1 MERILLHFD
10 GDSFFASIEQAM
22 DYRLRGKPIV
32 TGAERGAAT
41 ALSIEAK
48 RLGLYRGMPMKEIR
62 ERCPDIVVVNSNYIA
77 YSLYARR
84 MYAIV
89 RRYTPLVEEYSI
101 DECFADITELEQSY
115 NKSYE
120 EIALM
125 IKRDLEASLGIT
137 FGVGMGPSK
146 VIAKIGSKYNKPAGF
161 TPISRER
168 IPEFL
173 EKLPIGSVWGI
184 GRAMTIKLQGLGI
197 LTALQFA
204 QKEEA
209 WLREHNIAKPYREI
223 WYELRGG
230 YTKPLVLEPD
240 QIPGSIIKTRTFAP
254 PSKDKAFVFSQLSK
268 NIERACAKARG
279 VGASAREVGVMLKS
293 QGFLY
298 RNREVPLALPTND
311 PVIILSALR
320 GVFEEMFVPNI
331 LYRATGVSLRGLVS
345 ESAQPQDLFGAS
357 AQASDGA
364 AVLSAVDKLNR
375 RYGSQTVHLAS
386 SLKAVQHREPD
397 RQKKR
402 KVIRVQLSVE
412 QRKKTIDLPFLG
424 RVH

>member
-1 MERILLHFD
+1 MERTILHFD

-48 RLGLYRGMPMKEIR
+48 RLGLYRGMSMKEIR
-62 ERCPDIVVVNSNYIA
+62 ERCPDIVVVNSNYTA
-77 YSLYARR
+77 YSVYARR

-101 DECFADITELEQSY
+101 DECFADITGLEHAY
-115 NKSYE
+115 RLSYE

-146 VIAKIGSKYNKPAGF
+146 VIAKIGSKHNKPAGF
-161 TPISRER
+161 TPIAREL
-168 IPEFL
+168 IPIFL
-173 EKLPIGSVWGI
+173 EKVPIGSVWGI
-184 GRAMTIKLQGLGI
+184 GRAMTLTLNALGVT
-197 LTALQFA
+197 TAQRFA
-204 QKEEA
+204 QKDEA
-209 WLREHNIAKPYREI
+209 WLREHKIAKPYREI

-230 YTKPLVLEPD
+230 FTKQLALEPD
-240 QIPGSIIKTRTFAP
+240 QIPGSIIKTRTFSP
-254 PSKDKAFVFSQLSK
+254 PSKDKAFVFAQLSK

-279 VGASAREVGVMLKS
+279 VGAHAREVGVMLKS
-293 QGFLY
+293 QDFLY
-298 RNREVPLALPTND
+298 RNREVPLSLPTND
-311 PVIILSALR
+311 PVIILGALR
-320 GVFEEMFVPNI
+320 KVFGEMFVPNI
-331 LYRATGVSLRGLVS
+331 LYRATGVSLRSLVH
-345 ESAQPQDLFGAS
+345 ESALPQDLFGAS
-357 AQASDGA
+357 AKASEQVA
-364 AVLSAVDKLNR
+364 ILSAVDTLNR

-386 SLKAVQHREPD
+386 SLKAVQHHEPD

-402 KVIRVQLSVE
+402 KVAQVKLSVE